1 MVAITSADTIITLE
15 RSIDVGA
22 LLPGM
27 AIAIGGDVT
36 PLDDHCRGCSVLIAV
51 VGGRAAEFAD
61 ALHAFAAFADEAED
75 LRGVVLSTEPLPTE
89 LEASLDGRVELG
101 RLTQPLVGSP
111 TVICADADARVRH
124 RRALDHD
131 GSFLTGLARAIAVF
145 DGRIPGRRVIAAAPV
160 LLQPAVIEP
169 VLCEQLISASD
180 GGGDLVLLDGALADA
195 VVDRVQHRLVPT
207 LRRAFGASVTD
218 VEGLR
223 VQTVGVGQSLGSL
236 DTEARFDLLVTL
248 NAGGYTGGETRFRGF
263 SPDLHDGP
271 AGAAMVYA
279 SGLAAEHLPVQAG
292 ARRVVRLGLR

>member
-27 AIAIGGDVT
+27 AVSIDGEVI
-36 PLDDHCRGCSVLIAV
+36 PLDDHCRGCPVLIAV
-51 VGGRAAEFAD
+51 VGGRAAEFATSLEAFATFAADAD
-61 ALHAFAAFADEAED
+61 AL
-75 LRGVVLSTEPLPTE
+75 RGIVLSTEPLPAD
-89 LEASLDGRVELG
+89 LEASLSGRVGLG

-131 GSFLTGLARAIAVF
+131 GSFLAGLGRAIAVF
-145 DGRIPGRRVIAAAPV
+145 DGRIPGRRVVAAAPV

-169 VLCEQLISASD
+169 VLCEQLLAASE
-180 GGGDLVLLDGALADA
+180 GQGDLVLLDGALADA

-223 VQTVGVGQSLGSL
+223 VQSVGVGQSLGDL

-279 SGLAAEHLPVQAG
+279 SGLAVDHLPVRAG
-292 ARRVVRLGLR
+292 ARRVLRLGLR